1 MAMAYDASPFW
12 SSYGIGYSNAAN
24 PMVGQKL
31 SEISR
36 PENFIDLFNGQEIQ
50 LQNIALPVGT
60 VTITPQEPLLQDPG
74 DYPTQGWFKLDTAV
88 TKSGVQNYIN
98 TVPDTNYTTN
108 YDIFDSG
115 TAVVFKFSSTSSDTL
130 SAEGIA
136 SLSTATTLTPNTEI
150 DIEGSLTKLS
160 DLHPIAGHSQVIPA
174 EFATY
179 ISMAGGV
186 DRVTGSN
193 FDDVIIGPSFDAAHG
208 RLTVQAGD
216 GNDVLAPGRG
226 GSLVELGPGADTVV
240 FCRDDLFGITNFLDF
255 QVGQGDR
262 LVLDE
267 RIHWEYH
274 PRNRDTI
281 ILTDSIHS
289 ATKTLRLTPLN
300 GSGGDISWSSDA
312 IETVS
317 LSTDLPRPWDN
328 AGQFSYLETHQFDMQ
343 GLVDL
348 SNFHLKVE
356 ALDQTIPAPFGL
368 WVQSGNQDGQS
379 GKQTYGHLNAQV
391 GYLPTQPN
399 GYVWEIPLV
408 DFKTTSQFT
417 NGKMIGDFQFSI
429 IPYEYSA
436 GGPQTPMDFKNPTGP
451 KFPNST
457 GKNFGERQIEIFVN
471 QNSLNSPYPDTS
483 LRFHKTIKTSE
494 LGTNIPANDQW
505 SPQTKWVHFPTQN
518 GHAVAYMGG
527 LAKILYENSLYAQS
541 ADHDQTSSNSS
552 KSLQLTVDTDFAVGI
567 NSSGNCGVGSYNL
580 SSRMAVWDNLDS
592 SQFSKADLDAMVENL
607 NSKQTITTNTDSGLK
622 SLPATTPK
630 IVSLATDVQVLV
642 NGTGRI
648 NGWAI
653 HEEPKF
659 RVDGYGNPDPNGK
672 PGKVSP
678 GGTALHPTLNEEF
691 PFYFINSDMLAVSS
705 IFNPTTKQAYQP
717 PYSVNVNGITVG
729 WPAKRGIGPVILQD
743 YGKNYSVTGNDN
755 PLEHSSDG
763 VVFINNQGELGDLSL
778 PFSPTYEQ
786 NPVRI
791 ANYKQVGGW
800 VDQADGPEIGG
811 YKSVLQNSFI
821 HANDDSIKVAAP
833 NLDAFK
839 NTVLQGNAGNAVGLT
854 YGFVN
859 GSASPASI
867 SDVYIHRISHTINT
881 GNDYGAI
888 ALRFV
893 PAPKQSYLN
902 QLKDLDISAVY
913 IPNMGMPQ
921 IGQTNSITTA
931 VSLYIDN
938 SIPRGS
944 IFFGPITPSGT
955 PNFDFQVGNMK
966 AYEDWQIYPTP
977 LLKDSTNSPV
987 YSKITIGGNTTENKG
1002 AYTVPI
1008 AGVKIH
1014 LVDSYSTQA
1023 DGTQVRHLTD
1033 PPVWATIK
1041 EPLTGQPIQLYTHSK
1056 IQRPKLYRS
1065 SKIYIRKNSNVI
1077 GPDPLVL
1084 TYNTLEDATLQGT
1097 RDSATSSTFIVSDV
1111 ASGYVEKKRS
1121 DGSWVDVS
1129 TPPKTSN
1136 PRALLQLLRNRMIT
1150 PSDEIRWVPGTANE
1164 GNASAEAFSLYGW
1177 DGVSAS
1183 VEASEIE
1190 VGVE

>member
-1 MAMAYDASPFW
+1 
-12 SSYGIGYSNAAN
+12 
-24 PMVGQKL
+24 
-31 SEISR
+31 
-36 PENFIDLFNGQEIQ
+36 
-50 LQNIALPVGT
+50 
-60 VTITPQEPLLQDPG
+60 
-74 DYPTQGWFKLDTAV
+74 
-88 TKSGVQNYIN
+88 
-98 TVPDTNYTTN
+98 
-108 YDIFDSG
+108 
-115 TAVVFKFSSTSSDTL
+115 
-130 SAEGIA
+130 
-136 SLSTATTLTPNTEI
+136 
-150 DIEGSLTKLS
+150 
-160 DLHPIAGHSQVIPA
+160 
-174 EFATY
+174 
-179 ISMAGGV
+179 
-186 DRVTGSN
+186 
-193 FDDVIIGPSFDAAHG
+193 
-208 RLTVQAGD
+208 
-216 GNDVLAPGRG
+216 
-226 GSLVELGPGADTVV
+226 
-240 FCRDDLFGITNFLDF
+240 
-255 QVGQGDR
+255 
-262 LVLDE
+262 
-267 RIHWEYH
+267 
-274 PRNRDTI
+274 
-281 ILTDSIHS
+281 
-289 ATKTLRLTPLN
+289 
-300 GSGGDISWSSDA
+300 
-312 IETVS
+312 
-317 LSTDLPRPWDN
+317 
-328 AGQFSYLETHQFDMQ
+328 
-343 GLVDL
+343 
-348 SNFHLKVE
+348 
-356 ALDQTIPAPFGL
+356 
-368 WVQSGNQDGQS
+368 
-379 GKQTYGHLNAQV
+379 
-391 GYLPTQPN
+391 
-399 GYVWEIPLV
+399 
-408 DFKTTSQFT
+408 
-417 NGKMIGDFQFSI
+417 
-429 IPYEYSA
+429 
-436 GGPQTPMDFKNPTGP
+436 
-451 KFPNST
+451 
-457 GKNFGERQIEIFVN
+457 
-471 QNSLNSPYPDTS
+471 
-483 LRFHKTIKTSE
+483 
-494 LGTNIPANDQW
+494 
-505 SPQTKWVHFPTQN
+505 
-518 GHAVAYMGG
+518 MGG

-705 IFNPTTKQAYQP
+705 IFNPTTKEAYQP

-1008 AGVKIH
+1008 AGVKIQ

-1097 RDSATSSTFIVSDV
+1097 RDSATSNTFVVSKV

-1136 PRALLQLLRNRMIT
+1136 PRALLQLLQNRMIT

-1164 GNASAEAFSLYGW
+1164 GKASAEAFSLYGW